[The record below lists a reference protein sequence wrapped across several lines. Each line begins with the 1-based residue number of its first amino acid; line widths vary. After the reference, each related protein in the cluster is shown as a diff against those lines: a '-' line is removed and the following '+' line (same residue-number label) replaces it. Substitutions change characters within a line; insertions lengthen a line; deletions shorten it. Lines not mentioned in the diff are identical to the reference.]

1 MGNKIKITNI
11 ESFLLDN
18 VLKQVKE
25 RKKKKKLALRLR
37 LMPVL
42 PELDL
47 VCSPRPLM
55 PEAAASVT
63 IFTAA
68 FR

>member
-1 MGNKIKITNI
+1 M
-11 ESFLLDN
+11 
-18 VLKQVKE
+18 KE

-37 LMPVL
+37 LIPVL
-42 PELDL
+42 PELDS

-55 PEAAASVT
+55 PKAAASDTISVT
-63 IFTAA
+63 A